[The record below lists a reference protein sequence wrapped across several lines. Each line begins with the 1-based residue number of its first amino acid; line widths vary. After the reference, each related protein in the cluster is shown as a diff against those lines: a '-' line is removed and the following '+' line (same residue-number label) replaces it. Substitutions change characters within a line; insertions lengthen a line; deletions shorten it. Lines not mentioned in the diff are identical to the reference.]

1 MKLARSGKAVT
12 QIGLFF
18 TFCIQDLH
26 EEMDKSGGWIDEI
39 LYLMMEVKNTNIHHL
54 YYALQAYIYSTSRLF
69 FLPIRCL
76 YKQ

>member
-18 TFCIQDLH
+18 TFAYKIY
-26 EEMDKSGGWIDEI
+26 MRKWIKSGGWIDEI

>member
-1 MKLARSGKAVT
+1 
-12 QIGLFF
+12 
-18 TFCIQDLH
+18 
-26 EEMDKSGGWIDEI
+26 MDKSGGWIDEI

-69 FLPIRCL
+69 FLPIRCI